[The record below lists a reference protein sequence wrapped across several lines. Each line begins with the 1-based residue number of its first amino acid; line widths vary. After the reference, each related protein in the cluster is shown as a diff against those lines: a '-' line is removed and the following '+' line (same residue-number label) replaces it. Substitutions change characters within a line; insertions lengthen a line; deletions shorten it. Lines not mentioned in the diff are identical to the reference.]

1 MDTSQFNGAFWL
13 AICASLSAFVVVV
26 VTAMNK
32 SKCSNVSCCCG
43 LFACV
48 RDTKAEEEIEE
59 KQIHLEEIKIERNSI
74 KNEDGETERT

>member
-13 AICASLSAFVVVV
+13 AICASLSGFVVVIM
-26 VTAMNK
+26 TAVNK

-48 RDTKAEEEIEE
+48 RDTHAEAEVEE
-59 KQIHLEEIKIERNSI
+59 KAIELEEIKISGKDKDEDREIERA
-74 KNEDGETERT
+74 